1 MDISLRVDT
10 PHLRR
15 NNWEDGVLLTG
26 GYRDAGAWINTA
38 WWLSM
43 ERLRNSSITTN
54 KWERLTNISP
64 MFDGGRHNHQMTTAA
79 LSPLI
84 VGGWRNKALDENL
97 MFSECEEDD
106 DPTRV
111 GVWSSHSKR
120 LKVGR
125 EKFIALSVPKDFVA
139 STEYDC

>member
-10 PHLRR
+10 PHHRR

-43 ERLRNSSITTN
+43 ERLRNSSIPTN

-64 MFDGGRHNHQMTTAA
+64 MFDGGRHNHQMSTAA
-79 LSPLI
+79 LRWGQIWSDRRKMLLFQSAYH
-84 VGGWRNKALDENL
+84 RRL
-97 MFSECEEDD
+97 EE
-106 DPTRV
+106 
-111 GVWSSHSKR
+111 
-120 LKVGR
+120 
-125 EKFIALSVPKDFVA
+125 
-139 STEYDC
+139 